1 MLSFATQQPTEVL
14 NIYSNDTS
22 ENHRTMLS
30 RIESGDLDEE
40 LISEEDKRLIVPN
53 YEMLNDDN
61 PLLTKELLE
70 RMVFTAYKGQKALEE
85 ERMRKKGSL
94 FLARMKHGLHSPTLQ
109 YSQYYKNTHYN
120 WEEGKG
126 FLPKQSAIYEISRTY
141 GLDPITVETAFI
153 DAIATIKTNIK
164 PGSGM
169 IGGDEAFKDF
179 QNQLIQYWNDK
190 VFEDNGLEDAERA
203 LTERAK
209 LKGTDRPEPYI
220 QNPLDL
226 SPGKEHYLQMN
237 EVQQYTIDAMVHD
250 LANLEIDYRNTNN
263 MSLPAMIERS
273 NYWNDRFRNK
283 DGTYEIQGKV
293 WNNIQK
299 VRWNLR
305 LKDLQER
312 PIGTVGND
320 LGLLDKMLKYPEV
333 ELNSDEKGKIIK
345 RLKSLKIWKPGT
357 KVNKFLFIPNEY
369 WKVQKTKHGT
379 NESRE
384 IKLQKAL
391 EQAKMSLK

>member
-1 MLSFATQQPTEVL
+1 MTETTRYGVENPSALYAPNKNEVAEYTAKQYDAFLQIEIKNKNLNDKQAELMLHEFKEELAGTILNRHLAQNPTEALKQYAKKPYMVGGVPVDSARVAKFIDSHVREKERKRIAEESGAYSVNMLSFATQQPTEVL

-209 LKGTDRPEPYI
+209 LEGTDRPEPY
-220 QNPLDL
+220 
-226 SPGKEHYLQMN
+226 
-237 EVQQYTIDAMVHD
+237 
-250 LANLEIDYRNTNN
+250 
-263 MSLPAMIERS
+263 
-273 NYWNDRFRNK
+273 
-283 DGTYEIQGKV
+283 
-293 WNNIQK
+293 
-299 VRWNLR
+299 
-305 LKDLQER
+305 
-312 PIGTVGND
+312 
-320 LGLLDKMLKYPEV
+320 
-333 ELNSDEKGKIIK
+333 
-345 RLKSLKIWKPGT
+345 
-357 KVNKFLFIPNEY
+357 
-369 WKVQKTKHGT
+369 
-379 NESRE
+379 
-384 IKLQKAL
+384 
-391 EQAKMSLK
+391 